1 MCGRYQFTAEQC
13 AEILQI
19 IQEVARRHG
28 AGAWTPGEIR
38 PTATAPVLV
47 STNEGIPPE
56 LQSWGYKMPGN
67 LVINARA
74 ETAADKPMFRASVA
88 SQRCVI
94 PSTGFYEWD
103 AQKRKYRFNLPG
115 EEALYMAGLYAVRDG
130 KPCYCILTTQANE
143 SMREVHHRM
152 PLVLRKDQIAPWLE
166 QPQAA
171 GDLLHMTPP
180 LLSKVGFHE
189 LLLSYRH
196 SDTDCSRPCG

>member
-28 AGAWTPGEIR
+28 TGAWTPGEIR
-38 PTATAPVLV
+38 PTATAPVLISSV
-47 STNEGIPPE
+47 EEGIHPE

-74 ETAADKPMFRASVA
+74 ETVADKPMFRTSVA

-115 EEALYMAGLYAVRDG
+115 ENALYHQAGGNPVEQVEDPGGVAIDERGRHADD
-130 KPCYCILTTQANE
+130 
-143 SMREVHHRM
+143 
-152 PLVLRKDQIAPWLE
+152 PLGDRKDLRHGVTLAAVIVVFVQLIHD
-166 QPQAA
+166 QAVYPN
-171 GDLLHMTPP
+171 LRP
-180 LLSKVGFHE
+180 L
-189 LLLSYRH
+189 
-196 SDTDCSRPCG
+196 

>member
-19 IQEVARRHG
+19 VQEVERKYG

-47 STNEGIPPE
+47 SSEDGIHPE
-56 LQSWGYKMPGN
+56 LLSWGYKLPGS

-94 PSTGFYEWD
+94 PSTGFFEWD
-103 AQKRKYRFNLPG
+103 EQKHKYLFALPG
-115 EEALYMAGLYAVRDG
+115 EDVLYMAGLYSVRDG
-130 KPCYCILTTQANE
+130 KSCYCILTTAAND
-143 SMREVHHRM
+143 SMKDVHHRM
-152 PLVLRKDQIAPWLE
+152 PLVLRREQVSHWLE

-171 GDLLHMTPP
+171 SDFLYMTPP
-180 LLSKVGFHE
+180 MLKKSVVDAQLR
-189 LLLSYRH
+189 LW
-196 SDTDCSRPCG
+196 